1 VGEVMWSKFVEI
13 AAGTIMTVIA
23 VAFAVT
29 ILFIIAI
36 IWTIFCCEIVSL
48 VMDWWLSFKWW

>member
-1 VGEVMWSKFVEI
+1 MWSKFVEI